1 MQDKAGRKYVAMM
14 PGNGS
19 VVLDCLEVT
28 CTGPVTKLL

>member
-1 MQDKAGRKYVAMM
+1 MQDKAGSKYVAMM

-28 CTGPVTKLL
+28 CTGPATKLL